1 VAESRPDTG
10 LEKAGLLFAPR
21 AAKTVVPNDAE
32 DSHSDADADD
42 PESNARFRKAARK
55 VQAVQVVSNG
65 ILGEKLLR
73 FDAYAQ
79 VGRRGGSSQFLSR
92 STVLRVNAAYVVS

>member
-1 VAESRPDTG
+1 MAESRPDAG

-21 AAKTVVPNDAE
+21 AAKTAVPHDAE

-42 PESNARFRKAARK
+42 PESNARFRKAAHK
-55 VQAVQVVSNG
+55 VQAVQAVSNG

-79 VGRRGGSSQFLSR
+79 VGRRGGCTQFLGS
-92 STVLRVNAAYVVS
+92 STVLRVNAAYVIP